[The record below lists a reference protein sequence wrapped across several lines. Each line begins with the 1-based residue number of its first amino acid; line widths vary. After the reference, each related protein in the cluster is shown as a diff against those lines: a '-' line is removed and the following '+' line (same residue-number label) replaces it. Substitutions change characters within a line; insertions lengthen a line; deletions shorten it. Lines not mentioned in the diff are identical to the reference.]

1 MPCDL
6 QAGMLPVKCV
16 RLGRNTVPLA
26 GLLFCR
32 EIMGRILIVDDN
44 ADVCRFLSSAVL
56 KYDHSVVDTAVS
68 VTDAIWKFTENH
80 YDVLITDINMP
91 EVSGHF
97 LINHVKKYFSECKII
112 AISSDHLAL
121 EDAKKFGA
129 AVCLTKP
136 FSVTE
141 LMEHL

>member
-1 MPCDL
+1 MASLHGDS
-6 QAGMLPVKCV
+6 MK
-16 RLGRNTVPLA
+16 R
-26 GLLFCR
+26 
-32 EIMGRILIVDDN
+32 RILIVDDEESIR
-44 ADVCRFLSSAVL
+44 AFLSKAIL

-68 VTDAIWKFTENH
+68 VSDAIWKFTENH
-80 YDVLITDINMP
+80 YDILITDINMP

-97 LINHVKKYFSECKII
+97 LISHVKKYFSECNII

-129 AVCLTKP
+129 FSCITKP

-141 LMEHL
+141 LMKHLENNLECVGGEKV